1 MESTL
6 EGFCFSSLQI
16 TRMMERP
23 REEMEL
29 PSLAWVWEDDWKMD
43 TSKNSTLCDL
53 MFSCARTNIPA
64 WAGQIW

>member
-1 MESTL
+1 
-6 EGFCFSSLQI
+6 
-16 TRMMERP
+16 MERP

-29 PSLAWVWEDDWKMD
+29 SSLAWVWEDDWKMD

-64 WAGQIW
+64 